1 MIILRR
7 FSFYLGCECAEV
19 TVKKKENRPGF
30 PLSTSFLLPAALC
43 CAFFLSYQFP
53 RTLRFFQFNVL
64 RWQKSREPKLRDNRS
79 TFPPLSF
86 SLSFSPSLSPCV
98 CRTLSRG
105 GGVEEERKRFIF
117 ILSSFSILPQ
127 GKNNLTSFILHLT
140 VSPSLSPPP
149 PLSLP
154 LSLTHS
160 KDYGSRERSTSVR
173 TRK

>member
-1 MIILRR
+1 MCRR
-7 FSFYLGCECAEV
+7 ICEKEGKAVAVSETCDGGWRERWTLV
-19 TVKKKENRPGF
+19 LTVQSDWRVNRLASLSA
-30 PLSTSFLLPAALC
+30 PLSFFLLLSAVL
-43 CAFFLSYQFP
+43 FFLSYQFP

-86 SLSFSPSLSPCV
+86 SLSFSPSLSSCV

-140 VSPSLSPPP
+140 VSPSPPSPSLSHT
-149 PLSLP
+149 L
-154 LSLTHS
+154 
-160 KDYGSRERSTSVR
+160 
-173 TRK
+173 

>member
-86 SLSFSPSLSPCV
+86 SLSFSLSLSRPV
-98 CRTLSRG
+98 SVGLS
-105 GGVEEERKRFIF
+105 VEVGEWRKRGNVLFLF
-117 ILSSFSILPQ
+117 
-127 GKNNLTSFILHLT
+127 
-140 VSPSLSPPP
+140 SPPSQFCP
-149 PLSLP
+149 RARI
-154 LSLTHS
+154 T
-160 KDYGSRERSTSVR
+160 
-173 TRK
+173 